1 MQRVLISCPSLGRA
15 VSTVHRMRPAGFE
28 AMSGR
33 YSFRCEACGEIH
45 HWRKEDAWLE
55 KPAGEVDP
63 APAGEAL
70 AAAG

>member
-15 VSTVHRMRPAGFE
+15 VSTVQRMRPAGFE

-33 YSFRCEACGEIH
+33 YSFRCACGDIH

-55 KPAGEVDP
+55 
-63 APAGEAL
+63 APAGEAQPT
-70 AAAG
+70 AA